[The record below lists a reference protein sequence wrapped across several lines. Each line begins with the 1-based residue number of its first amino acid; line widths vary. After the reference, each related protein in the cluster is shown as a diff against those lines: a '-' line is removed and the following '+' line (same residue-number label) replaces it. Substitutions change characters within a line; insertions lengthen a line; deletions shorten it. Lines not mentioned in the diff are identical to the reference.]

1 MKKVLVLNFSKN
13 INSNLFTT
21 EIIKSIIVSNLN
33 SVNHLTTII

>member
-13 INSNLFTT
+13 INSNLFIT